1 MPTTESTKKAPSTQ
15 AAVKASKSEV
25 FAWVTYH
32 FANSGYLAVVAA
44 AIFNA
49 YFVGIVAPGGGYNKG
64 TSTLLW
70 TLAVGLSNFLV
81 VVTGPMLGAICD
93 YTAAKKKVLAI
104 STTICILLTGLLYFV
119 GPGSVFLGFIL
130 VAFSYFAFSTAENM
144 LASFLPDICQPE
156 TIGRVSGAGC
166 MVSHIG
172 GVTVLGLSLAYVSLA
187 EKHGLTQTQYVPIT
201 VLAVAFI
208 FAIFSLPMF
217 IYLKDHSQHKKRP
230 EGMSFWQIGMSRLQ
244 STYQQAQHYRDLF
257 SLLTT
262 IFLYTCGT
270 STVVV
275 LAAVYAKQVMNFT
288 ASDTITMFIVFNIT
302 ATVGAWLMGQVQDK
316 LGSKPSLMITLSTW
330 LMAILVLVCATTSS
344 IFWLAAGCMGL
355 ANGAS
360 FTVGRACVGQFSPPG
375 RAGEFFGLWGFA
387 AKFAAIIGP
396 ISYGL
401 ISYVTNGN
409 HRLAILSTAIFF
421 AAALALAATINEKRG
436 KQAAL
441 SPIK

>member
-1 MPTTESTKKAPSTQ
+1 MPMQELTKQTDMQPGQLQ
-15 AAVKASKSEV
+15 ASGTEV
-25 FAWVTYH
+25 FAWITYH
-32 FANSGYLAVVAA
+32 FANAGYLAVVAA

-49 YFVGIVAPGGGYNKG
+49 YFVGVVAPGAGFNKG

-81 VVTGPMLGAICD
+81 VVSGPLLGAICD
-93 YTAAKKKVLAI
+93 YSAAKKRVLAI
-104 STTICILLTGLLYFV
+104 STAVCIALTALLYFV
-119 GPGSVFLGFIL
+119 GPGSVWLGFAL
-130 VAFSYFAFSTAENM
+130 VALSYFAFSTAENM
-144 LASFLPDICQPE
+144 LASFLPDICLPE

-172 GVTVLGLSLAYVSLA
+172 GVTVLGLCLAYVSFA
-187 EKHGLTQTQYVPIT
+187 EQHGQAQAQYVPIT

-217 IYLKDHSQHKKRP
+217 IYLKDHSQPKQLPQGTTYWHL
-230 EGMSFWQIGMSRLQ
+230 GFSRLTD
-244 STYQQAQHYRDLF
+244 TYRHAQRYRDLF
-257 SLLTT
+257 TLLST

-275 LAAVYAKQVMNFT
+275 LAAVYAKQVMGFT

-302 ATVGAWLMGQVQDK
+302 ATIGAWLMGQLQDK
-316 LGSKPSLMITLSTW
+316 LGSKPSLLITLSAW
-330 LMAILVLVCATTSS
+330 LTAILVLVCATSPN
-344 IFWLAAGCMGL
+344 IFWLAASLMGL

-387 AKFAAIIGP
+387 AKLAAIIGP

-401 ISYVTNGN
+401 ISYATNGN
-409 HRLAILSTAIFF
+409 HRLAILSAAVFF
-421 AAALALAATINEKRG
+421 AGALFLATTISEKRG
-436 KQAAL
+436 KQAA
-441 SPIK
+441 ITVQ